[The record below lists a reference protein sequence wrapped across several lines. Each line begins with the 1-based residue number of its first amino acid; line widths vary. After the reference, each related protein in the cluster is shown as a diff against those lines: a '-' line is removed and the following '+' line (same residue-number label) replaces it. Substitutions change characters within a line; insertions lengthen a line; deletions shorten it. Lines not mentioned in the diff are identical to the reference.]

1 MVRHDPRVAL
11 DPACRRRLGLGSA
24 HPGGHG
30 RSWFL
35 VWGLAGFLM
44 SFSLIAGFSI
54 GLLLLPVAAAVVLWA
69 ALRSPHLSE
78 AAGFLAGVGAT
89 VVLVALI

>member
-1 MVRHDPRVAL
+1 MILAWPLILLAAAALVWARHAQ
-11 DPACRRRLGLGSA
+11 
-24 HPGGHG
+24 PGGHG

-54 GLLLLPVAAAVVLWA
+54 GLFLLPVAAAVVLWA
-69 ALRSPHLSE
+69 ALRSPHLRE
-78 AAGFLAGVGAT
+78 ASGFLAGVGAT
-89 VVLVALI
+89 AVVLVALV